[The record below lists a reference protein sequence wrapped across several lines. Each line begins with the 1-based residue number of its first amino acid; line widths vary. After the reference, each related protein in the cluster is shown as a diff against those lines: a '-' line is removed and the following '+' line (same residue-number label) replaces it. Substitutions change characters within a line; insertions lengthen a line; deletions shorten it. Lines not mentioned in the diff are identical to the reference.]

1 MFRFVS
7 ENNRN
12 NLVVFIHGFTG
23 AEETWV
29 NEEGKSFAEMLLNF
43 EEIQLNY
50 DFAEVIY
57 YSKIMDFQKTKSA
70 SKFIK
75 NLFKRSTKAVKKNVE
90 INELAKFVRS
100 LIHYNCESYENII
113 VIAHSMGGL
122 VAKALV
128 IDEIKNASTKKVKKY
143 ISLAVPHSG
152 SNFAVIAGSI
162 FTNPQVIDLEP
173 LSEAVKSLN
182 EDWLRLQ
189 DALPSSLYIYGQ
201 YDTIV
206 PKTSAVPIGIGD
218 DCIVPCDEDHNS
230 ITKPLAADRLCFLA
244 VKKELESFYKQEK
257 IETALEIRE
266 FQDTGQLDNEIFVL
280 KLLLAQVHNV
290 LVYDAKQTFFNAEFM
305 QKVLVARGIG
315 ISELESLYA
324 RIRSIYALA
333 FGKLLSGEIKS
344 SDELVTEVHK
354 NIKKEDREAL
364 SCSISAIT
372 YYQKT
377 GMLHQL
383 ANRYD
388 KEIQW
393 AIKQGPA
400 EVEEYRRM
408 RKNE

>member
-1 MFRFVS
+1 MFPFVS
-7 ENNRN
+7 KNNRN

-90 INELAKFVRS
+90 INKLAKFVRS
-100 LIHYNCESYENII
+100 VVHYSCESYENII

-280 KLLLAQVHNV
+280 KLLLAKVHNV

-383 ANRYD
+383 ANRCD

>member
-1 MFRFVS
+1 M
-7 ENNRN
+7 
-12 NLVVFIHGFTG
+12 
-23 AEETWV
+23 
-29 NEEGKSFAEMLLNF
+29 
-43 EEIQLNY
+43 
-50 DFAEVIY
+50 
-57 YSKIMDFQKTKSA
+57 
-70 SKFIK
+70 
-75 NLFKRSTKAVKKNVE
+75 
-90 INELAKFVRS
+90 
-100 LIHYNCESYENII
+100 
-113 VIAHSMGGL
+113 
-122 VAKALV
+122 
-128 IDEIKNASTKKVKKY
+128 
-143 ISLAVPHSG
+143 
-152 SNFAVIAGSI
+152 
-162 FTNPQVIDLEP
+162 
-173 LSEAVKSLN
+173 
-182 EDWLRLQ
+182 
-189 DALPSSLYIYGQ
+189 
-201 YDTIV
+201 
-206 PKTSAVPIGIGD
+206 
-218 DCIVPCDEDHNS
+218 
-230 ITKPLAADRLCFLA
+230 
-244 VKKELESFYKQEK
+244 
-257 IETALEIRE
+257 EIRE

-280 KLLLAQVHNV
+280 KLLLAKVHNV

-324 RIRSIYALA
+324 RIRSIYVLA

>member
-7 ENNRN
+7 KNNRN

-143 ISLAVPHSG
+143 ISLAVPHSR

>member
-1 MFRFVS
+1 MFRFIS
-7 ENNRN
+7 KNNRN

-29 NEEGKSFAEMLLNF
+29 NEEGKSFAEMLLSF

-57 YSKIMDFQKTKSA
+57 YSKIMDFQKAKSA

-75 NLFKRSTKAVKKNVE
+75 NLFKRSTKAVKKNLE

-230 ITKPLAADRLCFLA
+230 ITKPLGADRLCFLA
-244 VKKELESFYKQEK
+244 VKKELESFYKKEK

-280 KLLLAQVHNV
+280 KLLLAKVHNV

-324 RIRSIYALA
+324 RIRSIYVLA

>member
-7 ENNRN
+7 KNNRN

-189 DALPSSLYIYGQ
+189 DSLPSSLYIYGQ

-257 IETALEIRE
+257 IETALEIKE

>member
-7 ENNRN
+7 KNNRN

-257 IETALEIRE
+257 IETSLEIRE

-315 ISELESLYA
+315 VGELESLYA

>member
-1 MFRFVS
+1 MFRFIS
-7 ENNRN
+7 KNNRN

-29 NEEGKSFAEMLLNF
+29 NEEGKSFAEMLLSF

-57 YSKIMDFQKTKSA
+57 YSKIMDFQKAKSA

-75 NLFKRSTKAVKKNVE
+75 NLFKRSTKAVKKNLE

-189 DALPSSLYIYGQ
+189 DALPSSLYIMDSMTQLYQ
-201 YDTIV
+201 RQVLYLLELVMTVSFLVMKIIIQL
-206 PKTSAVPIGIGD
+206 PSLWEPIGY
-218 DCIVPCDEDHNS
+218 V
-230 ITKPLAADRLCFLA
+230 F
-244 VKKELESFYKQEK
+244 
-257 IETALEIRE
+257 
-266 FQDTGQLDNEIFVL
+266 
-280 KLLLAQVHNV
+280 
-290 LVYDAKQTFFNAEFM
+290 
-305 QKVLVARGIG
+305 
-315 ISELESLYA
+315 
-324 RIRSIYALA
+324 
-333 FGKLLSGEIKS
+333 
-344 SDELVTEVHK
+344 
-354 NIKKEDREAL
+354 
-364 SCSISAIT
+364 
-372 YYQKT
+372 
-377 GMLHQL
+377 
-383 ANRYD
+383 
-388 KEIQW
+388 
-393 AIKQGPA
+393 
-400 EVEEYRRM
+400 
-408 RKNE
+408 

>member
-1 MFRFVS
+1 MFRFIS
-7 ENNRN
+7 KNNHN

-23 AEETWV
+23 AEETWI
-29 NEEGKSFAEMLLNF
+29 NEEGKSFAEMLLGF
-43 EEIQLNY
+43 EEIRSNH

-75 NLFKRSTKAVKKNVE
+75 SIFKRSTKAVKKNIE

-113 VIAHSMGGL
+113 IIAHSMGGL
-122 VAKALV
+122 VAKALIV
-128 IDEIKNASTKKVKKY
+128 DEIKNASTKRIKKY

-162 FTNPQVIDLEP
+162 FNNPQVVNLEP

-182 EDWLRLQ
+182 EDWLKLQ
-189 DALPSSLYIYGQ
+189 KDLPSSLYIYGQ
-201 YDTIV
+201 YDMIV
-206 PKTSAVPIGIGD
+206 PKTSAVPIGIGEEY
-218 DCIVPCDEDHNS
+218 IVPCDEDHNS
-230 ITKPLAADRLCFLA
+230 ITKPMSVEKLCFLA
-244 VKKELESFYKQEK
+244 VKKELVGFHEQEK
-257 IETALEIRE
+257 VVDALEIRE
-266 FQDTGQLDNEIFVL
+266 FEDTGQLDNEIFVL
-280 KLLLAQVHNV
+280 KLLLAQVHDV
-290 LVYDAKQTFFNAEFM
+290 LIYDAKQTFFNAEFM
-305 QKVLVARGIG
+305 QRVLVSRGIG

-324 RIRSIYALA
+324 RIRSVYALA
-333 FGKLLSGEIKS
+333 FGRLLAGEITS
-344 SDELVTEVHK
+344 SNALVTEVHK
-354 NIKKEDREAL
+354 NIKKEDRETLA
-364 SCSISAIT
+364 CSIPTIS

-388 KEIQW
+388 KEIRW
-393 AIKQGPA
+393 AIDHGPT

-408 RKNE
+408 RKSE

>member
-7 ENNRN
+7 KNNRN

>member
-1 MFRFVS
+1 MFRFIS

-182 EDWLRLQ
+182 EDWLMLQ

>member
-7 ENNRN
+7 KNNRN

-280 KLLLAQVHNV
+280 KLLLAKVHNV

>member
-7 ENNRN
+7 KNNRN

-29 NEEGKSFAEMLLNF
+29 NEEGKSFAEMLLKY

-280 KLLLAQVHNV
+280 KLLLAKVHNV

>member
-1 MFRFVS
+1 MFRFIS

>member
-1 MFRFVS
+1 MFRFIS
-7 ENNRN
+7 KSNRN

-29 NEEGKSFAEMLLNF
+29 NEEGKSFAEMLLDF

-206 PKTSAVPIGIGD
+206 PKTSAVPIGIGT

-257 IETALEIRE
+257 IETSLEIRE

-290 LVYDAKQTFFNAEFM
+290 LVYDAKQAFFNAEFM

-324 RIRSIYALA
+324 RIRSIYVLA

-354 NIKKEDREAL
+354 NIKEEDREAL

-393 AIKQGPA
+393 AVKQGPV

>member
-7 ENNRN
+7 KNNRN

-128 IDEIKNASTKKVKKY
+128 IDEIKNTSTKKVKKY

-206 PKTSAVPIGIGD
+206 PKTSAVPIGIVD

-257 IETALEIRE
+257 IETSLEIRE

-315 ISELESLYA
+315 VGELESLYA

>member
-1 MFRFVS
+1 MFRFVAK
-7 ENNRN
+7 NNRN

-29 NEEGKSFAEMLLNF
+29 NEEGKSFAEMLLDF

-50 DFAEVIY
+50 DFAEIIY

-75 NLFKRSTKAVKKNVE
+75 SIFKRSTKAVKKNLE

-113 VIAHSMGGL
+113 IIAHSMGGL
-122 VAKALV
+122 VAKALI
-128 IDEIKNASTKKVKKY
+128 IDEIKNVSIKKVKKY

-152 SNFAVIAGSI
+152 SNFAVIAGSV
-162 FTNPQVIDLEP
+162 FNNPQVIDLEP
-173 LSEAVKSLN
+173 LSEAVKNLN
-182 EDWLRLQ
+182 EDWLKLQ
-189 DALPSSLYIYGQ
+189 DVLPSSLYIYGQ
-201 YDTIV
+201 YDTVV

-218 DCIVPCDEDHNS
+218 ECVVPCDEDHNS
-230 ITKPLAADRLCFLA
+230 ITKPLSVDRLCFLV
-244 VKKELESFYKQEK
+244 VKKELENFYKQEE
-257 IETALEIRE
+257 IEATLEIRE

-290 LVYDAKQTFFNAEFM
+290 LIYDAKQTFFNAEFM
-305 QKVLVARGIG
+305 QKVLVAQGIG
-315 ISELESLYA
+315 MNELESLYA

-333 FGKLLSGEIKS
+333 FGKLLSGEITS
-344 SDELVTEVHK
+344 SNELVTEVHK

-364 SCSISAIT
+364 ACSISSIT

-393 AIKQGPA
+393 AINHGPA

-408 RKNE
+408 RRNG

>member
-1 MFRFVS
+1 
-7 ENNRN
+7 
-12 NLVVFIHGFTG
+12 
-23 AEETWV
+23 
-29 NEEGKSFAEMLLNF
+29 MLLNF

-280 KLLLAQVHNV
+280 KLLLAKVHNV